1 MSIVSRQCRVLHPNG
16 IHCRV
21 ATRLVEIVSGYKATV
36 RITGSDGIVDCS
48 SILDIL
54 SLSLVHGSLIR
65 FTAQGPDADKVL
77 AAVEVLLSRTGDP

>member
-1 MSIVSRQCRVLHPNG
+1 MTVVTRQCRVQNLKG

-21 ATRLVEIVSGYKATV
+21 ATRLAEIVADHEATV
-36 RITGSDGIVDCS
+36 QITGSDGPVDCT

-54 SLSLVHGSLIR
+54 SLALVHGSRVR

-77 AAVEVLLSRTGDP
+77 AAVETLLSRTNDP